1 MRSGDA
7 LPAKALSDV
16 QACGLVGSPLA
27 RVGGKAIEAIEGTS
41 TADMAI
47 ACAACLESPQ
57 TYRAKFE
64 LSLRTGRKA
73 LKQPRYRQREASLP
87 SGNLRW

>member
-16 QACGLVGSPLA
+16 QTCGLVGSPLA
-27 RVGGKAIEAIEGTS
+27 RVGGKAIEG

-47 ACAACLESPQ
+47 ACATCLDGPQ
-57 TYRAKFE
+57 TAKFE